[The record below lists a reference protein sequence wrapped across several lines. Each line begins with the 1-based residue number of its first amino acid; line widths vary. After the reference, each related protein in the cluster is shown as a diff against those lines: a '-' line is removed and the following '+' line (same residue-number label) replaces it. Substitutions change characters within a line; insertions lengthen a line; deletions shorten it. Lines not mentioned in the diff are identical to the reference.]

1 MAQVKAKE
9 LSDLT
14 ADELKEKLE
23 ARRKELFSL
32 RFQAKLGKLEK
43 HSSVQMTKR
52 EIARMMT
59 ILRQKERSSS

>member
-9 LSDLT
+9 LNDLT

-23 ARRKELFSL
+23 ARKKELFSL
-32 RFQAKLGKLEK
+32 RLQAKLGKLEK
-43 HSSVQMTKR
+43 HSSVRVTKR

-59 ILRQKERSSS
+59 ILKQKERS